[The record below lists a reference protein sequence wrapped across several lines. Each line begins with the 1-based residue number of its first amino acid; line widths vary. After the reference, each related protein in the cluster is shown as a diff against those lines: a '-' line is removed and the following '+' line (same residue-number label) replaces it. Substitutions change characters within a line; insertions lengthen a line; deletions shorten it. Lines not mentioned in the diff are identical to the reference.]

1 MLNIC
6 FSSSAYVMIKMIKM
20 ESDQDLLCL
29 LDDLS
34 VGHIKNQNYES
45 RFDEFFSMYG
55 YRCQDKQKERNLFLQ
70 NYQTLVEEIGRNDVI
85 RIWYSNSSSEYF
97 GMLYLCSI
105 IDYTKKVYLTN
116 CSDYVKDCIAVSLL
130 EDYELAT
137 CSQHHKVLNQKELK
151 EYKETWEQLAQEN
164 SKLRVYENGRIITSE
179 AYYDKDI
186 KELLSKRMSLLDI
199 STEIYLI
206 NLRKRMLVSDGYIHV
221 RINQLVLGTLP

>member
-6 FSSSAYVMIKMIKM
+6 LSSSACVMIKM
-20 ESDQDLLCL
+20 ELDQNTLFL

-34 VGHIKNQNYES
+34 VGHINNQNYEG
-45 RFDEFFSMYG
+45 RFEEFFSMYG
-55 YRCQDKQKERNLFLQ
+55 YRIQDKQKERNLFLQ
-70 NYQTLVEEIGRNDVI
+70 NYQTLIEEIGQNDVV
-85 RIWYSNSSSEYF
+85 RIWYSNSPSEYF

-130 EDYELAT
+130 EDYELT
-137 CSQHHKVLNQKELK
+137 KCSQHYKILNQKELQA
-151 EYKETWEQLAQEN
+151 YKETWEQLVQEN

-186 KELLSKRMSLLDI
+186 KELLSKKMSPLNI
-199 STEIYLI
+199 STEIYLVY
-206 NLRKRMLVSDGYIHV
+206 LRKRMLVSDGYIYV
-221 RINQLVLGTLP
+221 RINQLVMGTLS

>member
-6 FSSSAYVMIKMIKM
+6 FSSSACVMIKM
-20 ESDQDLLCL
+20 ELDQNTLFL

-34 VGHIKNQNYES
+34 VGHINNLNYEG
-45 RFDEFFSMYG
+45 RFEEFFSMYG
-55 YRCQDKQKERNLFLQ
+55 YRIQDKQKERNLFLQ
-70 NYQTLVEEIGRNDVI
+70 NYKTLIEEIGQNDVV
-85 RIWYSNSSSEYF
+85 RIWYSNSPSEYF

-130 EDYELAT
+130 EDYELT
-137 CSQHHKVLNQKELK
+137 KCSQHYKILNQKELQA
-151 EYKETWEQLAQEN
+151 YKETWEQLVQEN

-186 KELLSKRMSLLDI
+186 KELLSKKMSPLNI
-199 STEIYLI
+199 STEIYLVY
-206 NLRKRMLVSDGYIHV
+206 LRKRMLVSDGYIYV
-221 RINQLVLGTLP
+221 RINQLVMGTLS

>member
-6 FSSSAYVMIKMIKM
+6 FSSSACVMIKM
-20 ESDQDLLCL
+20 ELDQNTLFL

-34 VGHIKNQNYES
+34 VGHINNQNYEG
-45 RFDEFFSMYG
+45 RFEEFFSMYG
-55 YRCQDKQKERNLFLQ
+55 YRIQDKQKERNLFLQ
-70 NYQTLVEEIGRNDVI
+70 NYQTLIEEIGQNDVV
-85 RIWYSNSSSEYF
+85 RIWYSNSPSEYF

-130 EDYELAT
+130 EDYELT
-137 CSQHHKVLNQKELK
+137 KCSQHYKILNQKELQA
-151 EYKETWEQLAQEN
+151 YKETWEQLVQEN

-186 KELLSKRMSLLDI
+186 KELLSKKMSPLNI
-199 STEIYLI
+199 STEIYLVY
-206 NLRKRMLVSDGYIHV
+206 LRKRMLVSDGYIDV
-221 RINQLVLGTLP
+221 RINQLVMGTLS

>member
-6 FSSSAYVMIKMIKM
+6 FSSSACVMIKM
-20 ESDQDLLCL
+20 ELDQNTLFL

-34 VGHIKNQNYES
+34 VGHINNQNYEG
-45 RFDEFFSMYG
+45 RFEEFFSMYG
-55 YRCQDKQKERNLFLQ
+55 YRIQDKQKERNLFLQ
-70 NYQTLVEEIGRNDVI
+70 NYQTLIEEIGQNDVV
-85 RIWYSNSSSEYF
+85 RIWYSNSPSEYF

-130 EDYELAT
+130 EDYELT
-137 CSQHHKVLNQKELK
+137 KCSQHYKILNQKELQA
-151 EYKETWEQLAQEN
+151 YKETWEQLVQEN

-186 KELLSKRMSLLDI
+186 KELLSKKMSPLNI
-199 STEIYLI
+199 STEIYLVY
-206 NLRKRMLVSDGYIHV
+206 LRKHMLVSDGYIYV
-221 RINQLVLGTLP
+221 RINQLVMGTLS

>member
-6 FSSSAYVMIKMIKM
+6 FSSSACVMIKM
-20 ESDQDLLCL
+20 ELDQNTLFL

-34 VGHIKNQNYES
+34 VGHINNQNYEG
-45 RFDEFFSMYG
+45 RFEEFFSMYG
-55 YRCQDKQKERNLFLQ
+55 YRIQDKQKERNLFLQ
-70 NYQTLVEEIGRNDVI
+70 NYQTLIEEIGQNDVV
-85 RIWYSNSSSEYF
+85 RIWYSNSPSEYF

-130 EDYELAT
+130 EDYELT
-137 CSQHHKVLNQKELK
+137 KCSQHYKILNQKELQA
-151 EYKETWEQLAQEN
+151 YKETWEQLVQEN

-186 KELLSKRMSLLDI
+186 KELLSKKMSPLNI
-199 STEIYLI
+199 STEIYLS
-206 NLRKRMLVSDGYIHV
+206 LIHIRCV
-221 RINQLVLGTLP
+221 

>member
-6 FSSSAYVMIKMIKM
+6 FSSSACVMIKM
-20 ESDQDLLCL
+20 ELDQNTLFL

-34 VGHIKNQNYES
+34 VGHINNQNYEA
-45 RFDEFFSMYG
+45 RFEEFFSMYG
-55 YRCQDKQKERNLFLQ
+55 YRIQDKQKERNLFLQ
-70 NYQTLVEEIGRNDVI
+70 NYQTLIEEIGQNDVV
-85 RIWYSNSSSEYF
+85 RIWYSNSPSEYF

-130 EDYELAT
+130 EDYELT
-137 CSQHHKVLNQKELK
+137 KCSQHYKILNQKELQA
-151 EYKETWEQLAQEN
+151 YKETWEQLVQEN

-186 KELLSKRMSLLDI
+186 KELLSKKMSPLNI
-199 STEIYLI
+199 STEIYLVY
-206 NLRKRMLVSDGYIHV
+206 LRKRMLVSDGYIYV
-221 RINQLVLGTLP
+221 RINQLVMGTLS

>member
-6 FSSSAYVMIKMIKM
+6 FSSSACVMIKM
-20 ESDQDLLCL
+20 ELDQNTLFL

-34 VGHIKNQNYES
+34 VGHINNQNYEG
-45 RFDEFFSMYG
+45 RFEEFFSMYG
-55 YRCQDKQKERNLFLQ
+55 YRIQDKQKERNLFLQ
-70 NYQTLVEEIGRNDVI
+70 NYQTLIEEIGQNDVV
-85 RIWYSNSSSEYF
+85 RIWYSNSPSEYF

-130 EDYELAT
+130 EDYELT
-137 CSQHHKVLNQKELK
+137 KCSQHYKILNQKELQA
-151 EYKETWEQLAQEN
+151 YKETWEQLVQEN

-186 KELLSKRMSLLDI
+186 KELLSKKMSPLNI
-199 STEIYLI
+199 STEIYI
-206 NLRKRMLVSDGYIHV
+206 VYLRKRMLVSDGYIYV
-221 RINQLVLGTLP
+221 RINQLVMGTLS

>member
-6 FSSSAYVMIKMIKM
+6 FSSSACVMIKM
-20 ESDQDLLCL
+20 ELDQNTLFL

-34 VGHIKNQNYES
+34 VGHINNQNYEG
-45 RFDEFFSMYG
+45 RFEEFFSMYG
-55 YRCQDKQKERNLFLQ
+55 YRIQDKQKERNLFLQ
-70 NYQTLVEEIGRNDVI
+70 NYQTLIEEIGQNDVV
-85 RIWYSNSSSEYF
+85 RIWYSNSPSEYF

-130 EDYELAT
+130 EDYELT
-137 CSQHHKVLNQKELK
+137 KCSQHYKILNQKELQA
-151 EYKETWEQLAQEN
+151 YKETWEQLVQEN

-186 KELLSKRMSLLDI
+186 KELLSKKMSPLNI
-199 STEIYLI
+199 STEIYLVY
-206 NLRKRMLVSDGYIHV
+206 LRKRMLVSDGYIYV
-221 RINQLVLGTLP
+221 RINQLVMGTLS